1 MRVCVSVCLCLCLC
15 LCLCTCVC
23 RRRRWRQHLTPA
35 RGLNSQPAHL
45 TLCLSCSL
53 DRGRHPSRNIRR
65 KFWFFE
71 PFGGMLMAPW
81 FCGRLN
87 QSWFWARFL
96 LCAGQQPHKLWTGL
110 IISRDQ
116 LSIRTK
122 QKQTK
127 LDWDCQSKSLHCC
140 WTMSLFYKTPT
151 SLITINVEIGSSSL
165 SVWPRL
171 AYPSWISLWTTESRT
186 LSVVQDGI
194 WSNIEIH
201 WRYISKQQLNYFSF
215 SHREIYFW
223 TPCFTLPF

>member
-1 MRVCVSVCLCLCLC
+1 MLVSNDNVWAFASLCVSACLCLCLC

-53 DRGRHPSRNIRR
+53 DMVRHPSRNIRR
-65 KFWFFE
+65 KFWFFK
-71 PFGGMLMAPW
+71 PFGEMLMAPW

-96 LCAGQQPHKLWTGL
+96 LCAGKQPHKLWTGP

-127 LDWDCQSKSLHCC
+127 LDWDCQNKALHCC

-151 SLITINVEIGSSSL
+151 SFITINVQIGSSCL
-165 SVWPRL
+165 KLKTRL
-171 AYPSWISLWTTESRT
+171 ASHNIKERCWFPVCHKSKENNSIK
-186 LSVVQDGI
+186 SV
-194 WSNIEIH
+194 
-201 WRYISKQQLNYFSF
+201 KL
-215 SHREIYFW
+215 
-223 TPCFTLPF
+223 